1 MRVKD
6 VLTGQVDLLVLSV
19 LEDGPAHGYA
29 LVEAIRERST
39 GVFDLAEGTIYPALY
54 RLERKR
60 LVTSEW
66 QVVAGRRRRLYSLTT
81 RGRTELEQRR
91 VDWRRFSS
99 AVEAVLA

>member
-81 RGRTELEQRR
+81 RGRAELEQRR

>member
-29 LVEAIRERST
+29 LVEAIRARST
-39 GVFDLAEGTIYPALY
+39 GVFHLAEGTIYPALY
-54 RLERKR
+54 RLERR
-60 LVTSEW
+60 RFVTSEW
-66 QVVAGRRRRLYSLTT
+66 QTVAGRRRRLYSLTT

-91 VDWRRFSS
+91 VEWRRFSS